1 MSEKWGDWWFKTGQ
15 TTYEEHSVE
24 KQFGSTFQPLQDCRH
39 VAHIT

>member
-24 KQFGSTFQPLQDCRH
+24 KQFGSRSSCNASLRLC
-39 VAHIT
+39 